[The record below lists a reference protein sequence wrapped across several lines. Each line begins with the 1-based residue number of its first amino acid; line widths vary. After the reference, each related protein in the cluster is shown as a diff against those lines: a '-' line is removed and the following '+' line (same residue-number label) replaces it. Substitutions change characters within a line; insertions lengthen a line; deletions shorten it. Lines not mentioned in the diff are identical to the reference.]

1 MKVNELTTYTQA
13 QIQANRLLWLAALR
27 SGEYTSCTGRLVE
40 KGDDGTTSY
49 CPLGVAVAV
58 VTPDLPLKTRI
69 DRNLFFW
76 SFLASDGNY
85 YTSSLPPETRCALG
99 LHARVPNV
107 QVDGVWSNIACLN
120 DVDGYSLEQIADIIG
135 SQSPLWDGTL

>member
-1 MKVNELTTYTQA
+1 MSTYTQA

-27 SGEYTSCTGRLVE
+27 SGEYTSCVGRLVE
-40 KGDDGTTSY
+40 KGDDGTFNY
-49 CPLGVAVAV
+49 CPLGIAVAV

-76 SFLASDGNY
+76 SFLAADGNY
-85 YTSSLPPETRCALG
+85 YTSSLPPETRRALG
-99 LHARVPNV
+99 LHSRVPNV